1 MGKKATESA
10 GEAERLLYLAEQL
23 AGLHASTDLGWLAG
37 RFELL
42 GEKALGATL
51 TFVAMRDERGAYRAV
66 SSALARPAVARDAWE
81 QLGIDA
87 LARNAAAADSFVAV
101 EKIGRPAA
109 VRVGDLFPSANAEM
123 SERDA
128 VVAPLLCDRE
138 FLGVGVFLVEGS
150 PMVEQIASMLAA
162 NAAVAISQIRERE
175 DARRLHSVDAKL
187 WVPDSHFLLQQFQR
201 EVNRAR
207 RYGREVGLALIR
219 VDNEADVR
227 ERFGD
232 FFTDHLL
239 RRIGSQLLASV
250 RDSDILGAL
259 DGAYGVIHTE
269 TGLAGT
275 QLSAN
280 RLRDQ
285 AMEMVSQ
292 RFPEVPELRL
302 SVRAVSYPATANSF
316 DALLSALTE
325 ASGEEAAA

>member
-1 MGKKATESA
+1 
-10 GEAERLLYLAEQL
+10 
-23 AGLHASTDLGWLAG
+23 
-37 RFELL
+37 
-42 GEKALGATL
+42 
-51 TFVAMRDERGAYRAV
+51 
-66 SSALARPAVARDAWE
+66 
-81 QLGIDA
+81 
-87 LARNAAAADSFVAV
+87 
-101 EKIGRPAA
+101 
-109 VRVGDLFPSANAEM
+109 
-123 SERDA
+123 
-128 VVAPLLCDRE
+128 
-138 FLGVGVFLVEGS
+138 
-150 PMVEQIASMLAA
+150 
-162 NAAVAISQIRERE
+162 VAISQIRERE

-219 VDNEADVR
+219 IDNEADVR

-259 DGAYGVIHTE
+259 GGAYAVIHTE

-285 AMEMVSQ
+285 AMEMVRQ

-302 SVRAVSYPATANSF
+302 SVRAVSYPATASSF
-316 DALLSALTE
+316 DALLAALTE